1 MIAGET
7 GGIKDKRFLFF
18 QKKEKKKKEKRK
30 RKQENKK
37 MDTL

>member
-18 QKKEKKKKEKRK
+18 QKKQKKKKEKRK